1 MDSLDEMNGGPEKV
15 KKLLVIALLLVLAG
29 SIQAADKKIIYPPE
43 FRPNMPFSP
52 GVLVGDTLYCA
63 GQTGSD
69 LKTGE
74 YPESFE
80 DEVHQTFRRIGIIL
94 KAAGYDYSDAVDVK
108 VYLTDISL
116 FPRMN
121 SVYTQYFKEDRPAR
135 TTVGVAALVGK
146 ARIEI
151 TVMARK

>member
-1 MDSLDEMNGGPEKV
+1 MR
-15 KKLLVIALLLVLAG
+15 KLLSIPLLLALATLAL
-29 SIQAADKKIIYPPE
+29 AAEKKIIYPPD

-52 GVLVGDTLYCA
+52 GVQFGDTLYCA

-74 YPESFE
+74 YPEDFE
-80 DEVHQTFRRIGIIL
+80 EEVDQTFKRIGLIL

-116 FPRMN
+116 FPKMN
-121 SVYTQYFKEDRPAR
+121 GVYTNYFTADRPAR
-135 TTVGVAALVGK
+135 TTVAIASLVGK

-151 TVMARK
+151 TVTARK

>member
-1 MDSLDEMNGGPEKV
+1 M
-15 KKLLVIALLLVLAG
+15 KKLFAIFVLVF
-29 SIQAADKKIIYPPE
+29 AASPGAEKKIIYPSE

-52 GVLVGDTLYCA
+52 GVQVGDTLYCA

-94 KAAGYDYSDAVDVK
+94 ETAGYGFSDAVDAK

-116 FPRMN
+116 FTRMN

-135 TTVGVAALVGK
+135 TTVAVASLVGK

-151 TVMARK
+151 TVTARK

>member
-1 MDSLDEMNGGPEKV
+1 MLN
-15 KKLLVIALLLVLAG
+15 KLIAIALLLALAG
-29 SIQAADKKIIYPPE
+29 FMLAADKKIIYPSE

-74 YPESFE
+74 YPAKFE
-80 DEVHQTFRRIGIIL
+80 DEVDQTFKRIGIIL

-108 VYLTDISL
+108 VYLTDIAL
-116 FPRMN
+116 FPKMN
-121 SVYTQYFKEDRPAR
+121 PVYTQYFKKDRPAR
-135 TTVGVAALVGK
+135 TTVAVAGLVGK

-151 TVMARK
+151 TVTARK

>member
-1 MDSLDEMNGGPEKV
+1 MTI
-15 KKLLVIALLLVLAG
+15 LLAAVVIIASAT
-29 SIQAADKKIIYPPE
+29 SASAAEKKIIYPPE
-43 FRPNMPFSP
+43 FREGMPFSP

-69 LKTGE
+69 LETGQ
-74 YPESFE
+74 YPEEFE
-80 DEVHQTFRRIGIIL
+80 QEVHQTFKRIGIIL

-116 FPRMN
+116 FSRMN
-121 SVYTQYFKEDRPAR
+121 SVYTQYFVKDRPAR
-135 TTVGVAALVGK
+135 TTVAIASLVGI

-151 TVMARK
+151 TVTARK

>member
-1 MDSLDEMNGGPEKV
+1 MR
-15 KKLLVIALLLVLAG
+15 KLLSISLLLLATSG
-29 SIQAADKKIIYPPE
+29 TGAERKIVYPAE

-52 GVLVGDTLYCA
+52 GVQVGDTLYCA

-74 YPESFE
+74 YPESFAE
-80 DEVHQTFRRIGIIL
+80 EVQQTFRRIGIIL
-94 KAAGYDYSDAVDVK
+94 DAAGYEFSDVVDAK

-116 FPRMN
+116 FGEMN
-121 SVYTQYFKEDRPAR
+121 SVYTPYFKQHRPAR
-135 TTVGVAALVGK
+135 TTVAVAGLVGS

-151 TVMARK
+151 TVIARRPMD

>member
-1 MDSLDEMNGGPEKV
+1 M
-15 KKLLVIALLLVLAG
+15 KKLIVITLLLMLAG
-29 SIQAADKKIIYPPE
+29 LATAADKKIIYPPE

-74 YPESFE
+74 YPEKFE
-80 DEVHQTFRRIGIIL
+80 QEVQQTFRRIGIIL
-94 KAAGYDYSDAVDVK
+94 KAAGYGYSDAVDVK
-108 VYLTDISL
+108 VYLVDISL
-116 FPRMN
+116 FSEMN
-121 SVYTQYFKEDRPAR
+121 SVYTQYFKKDRPAR
-135 TTVGVAALVGK
+135 TTVAVAGLVGK

-151 TVMARK
+151 TVTARK

>member
-1 MDSLDEMNGGPEKV
+1 MR
-15 KKLLVIALLLVLAG
+15 KLLLIPVLLALALAA
-29 SIQAADKKIIYPPE
+29 SAAHKVIIYPPE

-52 GVLVGDTLYCA
+52 GVLFDDTLYCA

-74 YPESFE
+74 YPANFE
-80 DEVHQTFRRIGIIL
+80 NEVDQTFKRIGIIL
-94 KAAGYDYSDAVDVK
+94 NTAGFEYSDAVDVK

-116 FPRMN
+116 FPKMN
-121 SVYTQYFKEDRPAR
+121 SVYTQYFKENRPAR
-135 TTVGVAALVGK
+135 TTVAVASLVGK

-151 TVMARK
+151 TVTARK